1 MRIISVEVEN
11 FASYRHLKFDYSGQG
26 LTLLRG
32 LTGSGKSTLCDS
44 VPWILFGK
52 TAKGG
57 AVDEVLSW
65 PGDQVSYGASTLTVD
80 SGLIHIHRIRGKAK
94 DNDLW
99 YTLDIDLKAYR
110 GKDLPDTQRLLND
123 LLGFDYD
130 LYLAG
135 AYYHEFSQT
144 AQFFTTTAKNR
155 RAISEQLVDLSL
167 ATKLQPK
174 LVEDKKVLSKQLD
187 ETEKRIYTLGTNI
200 ELLKRMYM
208 AELVKFNEWDAKK
221 QQRISLL
228 QNKIVN
234 FEDDK
239 NRTLE
244 ELVAKDDAFEEDEHK
259 KQHKQNVKRQ
269 CPECGNWTGETS
281 EGPAKRY
288 IVRANPYTEQI
299 ERELART
306 NNYVNQMIELEAE
319 INPHKEAA
327 EKMALEKF
335 DSEHVLE
342 DYKVTQALKTADL
355 DELEVLQQVVA
366 DYRSVAITNTIQDL
380 ETKTNKLLTD
390 HFDAEIRVS
399 FAVEDADKL
408 EVTIHKDG
416 NECVF
421 TQLSKGQRCLLKL
434 CFGLSV
440 MEAVQ
445 NHHGIKFE
453 QVFLDEALDGLDD
466 TLKTKA
472 LGLLQTLGQ
481 QYDSIFLVEHSSE
494 LKAAIDNQFEVTLI
508 NGESH
513 IEKA

>member
-11 FASYRHLKFDYSGQG
+11 FASYRHLKFAYSGQG

-32 LTGSGKSTLCDS
+32 LTGSGKSTLCDII
-44 VPWILFGK
+44 PWILFGK

-208 AELVKFNEWDAKK
+208 AELVKHNDWD
-221 QQRISLL
+221 S
-228 QNKIVN
+228 NKRKRLAQLKEK
-234 FEDDK
+234 FEQ
-239 NRTLE
+239 
-244 ELVAKDDAFEEDEHK
+244 FETDQASVVEDLIEQDINWLAAQHNHK
-259 KQHKQNVKRQ
+259 VSTK
-269 CPECGNWTGETS
+269 CSECGASKTGNKTYKQPVS
-281 EGPAKRY
+281 
-288 IVRANPYTEQI
+288 PYLDRI
-299 ERELART
+299 ERELSRT
-306 NNYVNQMIELEAE
+306 NTYGEQLIELRAE
-319 INPHKEAA
+319 TNPHQKTA
-327 EKMALEKF
+327 EDTVLEQRNKVAELELLEIAKQKSALE
-335 DSEHVLE
+335 
-342 DYKVTQALKTADL
+342 L
-355 DELEVLQQVVA
+355 DEIEVLQQVVS

-380 ETKTNKLLTD
+380 ETKTNKLLAD

-399 FAVEDADKL
+399 FTVEDADKL
-408 EVTIHKDG
+408 EVSIYKDG

-453 QVFLDEALDGLDD
+453 QIFLDEALDGLDD
-466 TLKTKA
+466 TLKIKA

-513 IEKA
+513 IEKR